1 MEERRLAGRVRLLP
15 RSFRASL
22 TGSVSY
28 YVQGQERAQRV
39 SELFSSIASR
49 YDLINDIQS
58 FGLHRWWKHRLVK
71 LAPAGPDRQALDVC
85 CGTGDLTLALA
96 DRGYETTG
104 IDFNEPMLRVARRRG
119 SQRPGARPVRF
130 VHGDALQLPFAD
142 ASFSVVTVAYGLR
155 NLADVDQ
162 GLRELVRV
170 LRPGGTLLILE
181 FGKPESAPLR
191 WLWFGYLRLA
201 LPVYGFL
208 FARDAKAYA
217 YILESLLH
225 YPGQTVI
232 QSKLAGLGAA
242 DGKMVHLLGGMMS
255 MHVVRKAG

>member
-1 MEERRLAGRVRLLP
+1 
-15 RSFRASL
+15 
-22 TGSVSY
+22 VSY
-28 YVQGQERAQRV
+28 FVQGRERAHRV
-39 SELFSSIASR
+39 SELFASIATR

-58 FGLHRWWKHRLVK
+58 FGLHRWWKHRLVR
-71 LAPAGPDRQALDVC
+71 LAPAGPGRQALDVC

-96 DRGYETTG
+96 RRGFVTTG
-104 IDFNEPMLRVARRRG
+104 IDFSEPMLAVARRRG
-119 SQRPGARPVRF
+119 IRQPGMGGVRF
-130 VHGDALQLPFAD
+130 VHGDALQLPFAT
-142 ASFSVVTVAYGLR
+142 ASFDVVTVAYGLR
-155 NLADVDQ
+155 NLADVDA
-162 GLRELVRV
+162 GLRELIRV

-181 FGKPESAPLR
+181 FGKPASAVLR

-208 FARDAKAYA
+208 FAGDARAYA

-242 DGKMVHLLGGMMS
+242 EGKMVNLFGGMMS
-255 MHVVRKAG
+255 MHAVRKV